1 MKSRIDT
8 CCDCACYPN
17 GVIAVLLAQLLLLGG
32 FILSTGV
39 MLGCDFVI
47 ADIVNNNTNSE
58 NGSNTTTFLFGNE
71 SEATTASRRGFGF
84 FNHQDANGLCHFEQ
98 MGNQFVLNETNATDA
113 VIDYTVDYL
122 DWLGPDWEVPRDLAI
137 AAASTS
143 FLLWMWLLLLTCV
156 SHPRTLRYILSAL
169 IILVVMS
176 LQFGTFAILGS
187 EFCQERNCEIGRLS
201 KFSIGAG
208 MMFLVSGIL
217 LSCSTKDYPGRVEAN
232 NKIIG
237 RSHQQDEETHHVEEA
252 TAVEEQQGHAY
263 SYQPS
268 RETVE
273 ASHAQVY

>member
-1 MKSRIDT
+1 MKSRTDT

-47 ADIVNNNTNSE
+47 ADINSTDMSEYYYNNGT
-58 NGSNTTTFLFGNE
+58 NTTTFLFGNE
-71 SEATTASRRGFGF
+71 SEATTATTRRGFGF

-98 MGNQFVLNETNATDA
+98 MGNQFVLNEINATDA

-122 DWLGPDWEVPRDLAI
+122 DWLGPDWEMPRDLAI
-137 AAASTS
+137 AAVSTS

-156 SHPRTLRYILSAL
+156 SHPRTLRYILSGL

-208 MMFLVSGIL
+208 MMFFVSGIL
-217 LSCSTKDYPGRVEAN
+217 LSSATKNYPGILQAN
-232 NKIIG
+232 NKTTP
-237 RSHQQDEETHHVEEA
+237 RDEETHHVEEA
-252 TAVEEQQGHAY
+252 TAVEELQGGPY

-268 RETVE
+268 RETIE
-273 ASHAQVY
+273 ASKPQLY